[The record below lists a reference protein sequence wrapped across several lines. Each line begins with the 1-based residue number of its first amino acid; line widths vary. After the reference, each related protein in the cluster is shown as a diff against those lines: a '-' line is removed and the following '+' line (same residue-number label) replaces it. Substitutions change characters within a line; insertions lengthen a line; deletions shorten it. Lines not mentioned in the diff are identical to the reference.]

1 MAPCSDRL
9 SQLATQSAVQSLD
22 HTLGV
27 DRPLLTR
34 YLSWIGGLLPAPG
47 VLIYRRPG
55 VLVERLDGFTDR
67 DVVAQAAAASVTAPP
82 LTGSGA

>member
-1 MAPCSDRL
+1 
-9 SQLATQSAVQSLD
+9 
-22 HTLGV
+22 
-27 DRPLLTR
+27 
-34 YLSWIGGLLPAPG
+34 

-55 VLVERLDGFTDR
+55 ILVERIDGFTDR